1 MSNAKTSLE
10 IIAPS
15 IEEAIARGAAELGL
29 AEEDLDVLVLDEG
42 KGGFLGI
49 GARQARVRLTIR
61 GSSPSASPPEAESLL
76 REELDAETKS
86 ISSEDSS
93 RDASKE
99 VIEADPE
106 IARGARDTVVELLQ
120 RMGIEAQVEAHW
132 GEKPKTSHIWPL
144 HIDIQGKDLSILIGR
159 RGETLN
165 ALQYITRLI
174 VGKEMRQPVAVVI
187 DVAGYRKR
195 REKQI
200 RRLAQR
206 MAQQAIEQ
214 GRTMALE
221 PMPANERRLVHI
233 ELRANPEVETESI
246 GDGDHRKVTIIPKR

>member
-1 MSNAKTSLE
+1 MTNAKTSLE

-15 IEEAIARGAAELGL
+15 IEEAITRGAAELGL
-29 AEEDLDVLVLDEG
+29 AEEDLEVLVLDEG
-42 KGGFLGI
+42 KGGFLGL
-49 GARQARVRLTIR
+49 GTRQARVRLTIR
-61 GSSPSASPPEAESLL
+61 GSSAAASKPEAVAQP
-76 REELDAETKS
+76 EEDKDLSAEAPATDDVS
-86 ISSEDSS
+86 
-93 RDASKE
+93 
-99 VIEADPE
+99 EADPE
-106 IARGARDTVVELLQ
+106 SARVARDTVIELLQ
-120 RMGIEAQVEAHW
+120 RMGIDAQVEAHW
-132 GEKPKTSHIWPL
+132 GEKPENSHIWPL

-195 REKQI
+195 RETQI

-206 MAQQAIEQ
+206 MAQQAIDQ

-233 ELRANPEVETESI
+233 ELRDNPEVETESI
-246 GDGDHRKVTIIPKR
+246 GEGNHRKVTIIPQR